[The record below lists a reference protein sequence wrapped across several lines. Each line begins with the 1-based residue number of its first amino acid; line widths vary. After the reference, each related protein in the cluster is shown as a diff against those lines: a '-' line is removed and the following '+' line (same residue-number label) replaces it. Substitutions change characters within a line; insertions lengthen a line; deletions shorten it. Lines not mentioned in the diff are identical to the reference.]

1 LPLIE
6 SHNKII
12 SMKRFLSIFSGLLL
26 FISVQSQ
33 TLVST
38 SPQLKNAV
46 LEEYTGIHCVY
57 CPEGHAIAAA
67 ILENNPGRAVAIAIH
82 QGSFAVPSGSEP
94 DYRTPWGN
102 ALATQAGINSY
113 PSGTVNRHLF
123 TGNVTGMGR
132 GDWTSKC
139 NEIMAEVSPVNV
151 GVESSYNEAT
161 RELTIHVELYY
172 TSDAAEASNFI
183 NVALL
188 QDHVFGPQTGGGAGN
203 NYEHMHMLRDLV
215 TGQWGEE
222 VFTTT
227 TGSFVDKTYVYT
239 VPEAVNAIPVVVENC
254 QIAVFVTETH
264 QEVLSGDVVD
274 AIGGT
279 NQFIGSLSIGENED
293 FQALTDVVPMIYD
306 VTVNSNLSGDQDFVI
321 SLASEDAPANWSA
334 SFVINGQT
342 YEDGATVTLPYH
354 TDVPIEVQITP
365 DVTPAL
371 SNYTLSLSS
380 VNVPN
385 APTKY
390 LDLYAIAGVENLVV
404 YATGGPE
411 AAGFQDLYLN
421 GLTAAGCETL
431 GSTSTDIMLK
441 GLNAQALNDVKN
453 LYLNIAWTFPAL
465 TIPQLEAVKA
475 FMNNGGNVLIAGQDI
490 GWDFMSGDAA
500 GHGSPEATDFYNNYL
515 HANYVSDGTTANN
528 LFIAEST
535 DEIYGLIPQSS
546 VVDMYSGNMYP
557 EQITAT
563 AGGLQAFYYNAAKTK
578 CGAVRAETENYKVV
592 YFGVGL
598 EMISNTDVRNQI
610 LGATFNWFD
619 VGVGTA
625 DQTFSENG
633 IRIYPNPNADGRL
646 TITGSEEILSTEIID
661 ATGKTVLSFGKT
673 QNQTLDISSLKSG
686 LYFVKTITNKGLEI
700 NKLTMK

>member
-1 LPLIE
+1 MPKL
-6 SHNKII
+6 NQKIMC
-12 SMKRFLSIFSGLLL
+12 MKRFLSFVFVLLL
-26 FISVQSQ
+26 FTNVQSQ

-38 SPQLKNAV
+38 NPQLKNAV

-57 CPEGHAIAAA
+57 CPEGHAIAAS

-82 QGSFAVPSGSEP
+82 QGSFAVPSGNEP

-132 GDWTSKC
+132 GDWTSSC

-151 GVESSYNEAT
+151 GIESSYNEAT

-222 VFTTT
+222 IFTTT
-227 TGSFVDKTYVYT
+227 TGSFVDKTYTYT
-239 VPEAVNAIPVVVENC
+239 VPEAVNAIPVVVEDC

-293 FQALTDVVPMIYD
+293 FQSFSDLAPLTYN
-306 VTVNSNLSGDQDFVI
+306 VTANSNLSGDQDFTI
-321 SLASEDAPANWSA
+321 SLTSDDAPAEWSA
-334 SFVINGQT
+334 SFVINNET
-342 YEDGATVTLPYH
+342 YEENAIVTLPYH
-354 TDVPIEVQITP
+354 TDVPIQVQITP
-365 DVTPAL
+365 TGAAAL

-380 VNVPN
+380 VNTPN
-385 APTKY
+385 APAKY

-441 GLNAQALNDVKN
+441 GFNSQALNDVKS

-465 TIPQLEAVKA
+465 TIPQIEAVKS

-515 HANYVSDGTTANN
+515 HSNYVSDGTSANN

-535 DEIYGLIPQSS
+535 DEVYGLIPQSS

-563 AGGLQAFYYNAAKTK
+563 TGGLQSFYYNAAKTK

-610 LGATFNWFD
+610 LGATFDWFD
-619 VGVGTA
+619 VGVGTNNQIA
-625 DQTFSENG
+625 SENG
-633 IRIYPNPNADGRL
+633 IKIFPNPNANGKL
-646 TITGSEEILSTEIID
+646 TITCTDEVLSTEIID
-661 ATGKTVLSFGKT
+661 LTGKSILSFGKN
-673 QNQTLDISSLKSG
+673 QNRILDISSLKSG
-686 LYFVKTITNKGLEI
+686 LYFVKTRTNKDLYT
-700 NKLTMK
+700 NKLTVE